1 MANRGYFIKVD
12 RGYIFEYSPR
22 KAGTYTISIREKSS
36 GVYQDTGAS
45 ITLKFVDYK
54 KEYDKWLDNIIS
66 KNTGSSNTPEENF
79 MNIVKNAFADWKYVE
94 VVEVNGRE
102 GVISLLGDSG
112 TIWERKRM
120 HSLTAPA
127 LLEDIGERID
137 YPVEWAGA
145 DNHASVY
152 MHDGSLV
159 TICPMS
165 DTGLID
171 NIMYIDFS
179 SYAHSYGKG
188 KMQEKADCDKAG
200 LIVYPCTDCTATK
213 GQAIAA
219 PKELK
224 LSKTLYEYDGK
235 VKTPKV
241 TVIDV
246 AGNVV
251 PSKNYRVMYASG
263 RKKVGIYKVT
273 VRFKG
278 FRYTGTLSSNFKIR

>member
-235 VKTPKV
+235 VKTPK
-241 TVIDV
+241 DRKS
-246 AGNVV
+246 VV
-251 PSKNYRVMYASG
+251 
-263 RKKVGIYKVT
+263 
-273 VRFKG
+273 
-278 FRYTGTLSSNFKIR
+278 